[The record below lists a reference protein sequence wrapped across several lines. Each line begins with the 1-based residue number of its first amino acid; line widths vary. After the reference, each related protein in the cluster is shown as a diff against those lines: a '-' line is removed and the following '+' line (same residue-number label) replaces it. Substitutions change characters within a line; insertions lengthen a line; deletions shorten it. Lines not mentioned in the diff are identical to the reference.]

1 MRTIALAL
9 FFFLA
14 AFTARAAQHGAWR
27 LTERDGGRLQ
37 IELVSDHHQNSNSI
51 DRTAFTGLTAAQ
63 LEATAETPVDFRLVR
78 DAGTL
83 HFTGTFLRGEG
94 VGRFTFEPNAVYA
107 GTLRGL
113 GVAASDLNSDLNDER
128 LFSLAMQDV
137 SAAFIKE
144 MQTLGYR
151 EDLDRYVA
159 FRIHGATP
167 QFVRELNALGYRPDA
182 EQLVALRI
190 HGVSPQFVRDIHA
203 LGYQPDAEELVRFRI
218 HGVSPEFV
226 KGMKELGVRELAAD
240 HLVALR
246 IHGAS
251 VDYVR
256 DLRDLGYPNLSS
268 DQLVSMRIHGVSP
281 SYIRDLKSAGYA
293 NIPVEKLVDMRIHGI
308 DAEFVKRTK

>member
-1 MRTIALAL
+1 MRRALAL
-9 FFFLA
+9 AVFLFLA

-63 LEATAETPVDFRLVR
+63 MEATKETPVDFRLVR

-94 VGRFTFEPNAVYA
+94 VGRFTFEPNAAYTA
-107 GTLRGL
+107 TLRGL
-113 GVAASDLNSDLNDER
+113 GVAASDLDDER

-144 MQTLGYR
+144 MQSLGYR

-167 QFVRELNALGYRPDA
+167 QFVRELNALGYRPDG
-182 EQLVALRI
+182 EQLITFRI
-190 HGVSPQFVRDIHA
+190 HGVTSDFVRDVRA
-203 LGYQPDAEELVRFRI
+203 LGYQPDGEELVRFRI
-218 HGVSPEFV
+218 HGVSPEFI
-226 KGMKELGVRELAAD
+226 KGMKDLGVRELEPD
-240 HLVALR
+240 NLVALSL
-246 IHGAS
+246 HGA
-251 VDYVR
+251 
-256 DLRDLGYPNLSS
+256 
-268 DQLVSMRIHGVSP
+268 
-281 SYIRDLKSAGYA
+281 
-293 NIPVEKLVDMRIHGI
+293 
-308 DAEFVKRTK
+308 